1 MSHDFHDAYTC
12 FAGERLIA
20 GGPAEQV
27 ARAAAAA
34 EDAGLAR
41 IVIFEDR
48 TGRQVELDRRG
59 AAPTL
64 AGASTPIEEDA
75 PRVAS
80 GRGRPRLGVVA
91 REVTLL
97 PRHWQW
103 LETQPGG
110 ASAALRRLVDE
121 ARRTRADKDRAGEA
135 QQATYRVM
143 SVLAGNLPQFEE
155 ATRALFAR
163 DDVMFDAIV
172 VRWPDDVRTY
182 VSRLA
187 AAEREVRVARAA
199 MFTSG

>member
-12 FAGERLIA
+12 FAGERLMA
-20 GGPAEQV
+20 AGPAEQV

-41 IVIFEDR
+41 VVIFEDR
-48 TGRQVELDRRG
+48 TGRQMELDRRG

-64 AGASTPIEEDA
+64 AGTSMPIEEDA

-110 ASAALRRLVDE
+110 ASAALRRLVE
-121 ARRTRADKDRAGEA
+121 QARREGADKDRAGEA

-155 ATRALFAR
+155 ATRALYAR
-163 DDVMFDAIV
+163 NDAMFDAIV
-172 VRWPDDVRTY
+172 ARWPDDVRTY
-182 VSRLA
+182 ISRLA

>member
-1 MSHDFHDAYTC
+1 VA
-12 FAGERLIA
+12 AGLA
-20 GGPAEQV
+20 AEV

-41 IVIFEDR
+41 VVIFEDR

-64 AGASTPIEEDA
+64 AGVSTPTEEEA
-75 PRVAS
+75 PRIPS

-110 ASAALRRLVDE
+110 ASAALRRLVDQ
-121 ARRTRADKDRAGEA
+121 ARRTRADQDRAGEA

-143 SVLAGNLPQFEE
+143 SVLAGNLPQFED

-163 DDVMFDAIV
+163 DDAAFDARV
-172 VRWPDDVRTY
+172 ARWPDDVRTY
-182 VSRLA
+182 ISSLA
-187 AAEREVRVARAA
+187 ATERRTRVAAPV
-199 MFTSG
+199 G